1 MWSRRFR
8 LPSGFS
14 PISVCAILLLAAA
27 ICFSQTASDLES
39 APVNRVANRLLCS
52 CGCKDRMTC
61 RMEPYPCGMCA
72 AAKKR
77 IFKMQQAG
85 MSDQAIVDTFVK
97 ESGPDI
103 LAVEPGR
110 IGSLLSYSALVIGLL
125 LVVWFIRRY
134 RKPAAVPE
142 APAEDELLARYRE
155 QIEKDIAKL
164 D

>member
-1 MWSRRFR
+1 M
-8 LPSGFS
+8 
-14 PISVCAILLLAAA
+14 ILVLLVTGGA
-27 ICFSQTASDLES
+27 CFGQTASDLES
-39 APVNRVANRLLCS
+39 PAVNRVANRLLCS

-61 RMEPYPCGMCA
+61 RMEPYPCGMCR
-72 AAKKR
+72 AAKTR

-85 MSDQAIVDTFVK
+85 MADQAILDAFVK
-97 ESGPDI
+97 ESGPDV
-103 LAVEPGR
+103 LAVDPGR

-125 LVVWFIRRY
+125 LVVWFIRKY

-142 APAEDELLARYRE
+142 APAEDELVARYRE